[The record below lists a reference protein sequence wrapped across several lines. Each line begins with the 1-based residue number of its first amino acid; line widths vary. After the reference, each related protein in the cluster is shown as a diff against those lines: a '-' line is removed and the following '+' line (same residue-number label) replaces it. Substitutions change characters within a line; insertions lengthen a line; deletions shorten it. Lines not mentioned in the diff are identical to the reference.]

1 MPIKNDLMMPFV
13 SSKLYE
19 DSRNLDYLGKM
30 AIYEYELNKSNL
42 TPESLKSISKK
53 FDEVTGLLIDSVY
66 WNYYGYLLIDHDID
80 IAKGTLVQKALEL
93 EPNSPYYLD
102 SLAWGLYK
110 QGKCAEAYE
119 IMKYF
124 GENIYEEEV
133 AAHVE
138 AIKKCLKEK
147 Q

>member
-1 MPIKNDLMMPFV
+1 MQ
-13 SSKLYE
+13 E
-19 DSRNLDYLGKM
+19 
-30 AIYEYELNKSNL
+30 A
-42 TPESLKSISKK
+42 LK
-53 FDEVTGLLIDSVY
+53 
-66 WNYYGYLLIDHDID
+66 
-80 IAKGTLVQKALEL
+80 L

-110 QGKCAEAYE
+110 LGECAQAYE

-133 AAHVE
+133 AVHFE